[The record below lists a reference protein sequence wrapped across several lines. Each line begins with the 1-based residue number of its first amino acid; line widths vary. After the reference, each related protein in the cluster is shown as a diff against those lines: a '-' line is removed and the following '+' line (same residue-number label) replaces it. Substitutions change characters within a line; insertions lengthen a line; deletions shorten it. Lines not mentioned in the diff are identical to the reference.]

1 MSKRET
7 VLAKNGVSVPKVP
20 LESRVAD
27 CIKCGKL
34 MCSSYVSMA
43 TSRSVP
49 AVLRN
54 LWKERLGQF
63 GLKQSD
69 DRWLCSECSTRSSQQ

>member
-7 VLAKNGVSVPKVP
+7 VLAKDGVSVPRVP
-20 LESRVAD
+20 IESRVAD
-27 CIKCGKL
+27 CTKCGKL

-43 TSRSVP
+43 TSRSV
-49 AVLRN
+49 VSTLRN

-63 GLKQSD
+63 GLQQSD
-69 DRWLCSECSTRSSQQ
+69 GRWLCSECSTRSSQH